1 MSSFNVNFL
10 PNEYIHEV
18 NILGKFMNNHF
29 IQKLIS
35 SFHDYDNLYFVSKL
49 YENRIADYLG
59 HTWNEKKIRFF
70 AACLIQCFI
79 ALRKHHLIH
88 RDVHFWNLMLD
99 EKYYIVLIDF
109 HIAMDYKHKNDPQ
122 EYRVGSPDFC
132 APEMIK
138 GLEYDYNS
146 DYYRLGAMIYN
157 VTFGEFP
164 TEYMARNNL
173 TSMKIHYNKT
183 QNYSYSCIDFI
194 NKLMISDKNKRLG
207 FNSIKELKDHEFFKD
222 FDWINF
228 KNRMIESPFK
238 PKNITRKIYNHTFI
252 YQKRMFLNNEL
263 IKNER
268 IRNIF
273 LSFDKINNKIATNI
287 FNTFL
292 I

>member
-1 MSSFNVNFL
+1 MYKCKCLLNNEYYVIKITPMSSFNADFL

-18 NILGKFMNNHF
+18 NVLGKFMNNHF

-59 HTWNEKKIRFF
+59 HTWTENKIRFF
-70 AACLIQCFI
+70 AACLIQCFV

-109 HIAMDYKHKNDPQ
+109 HITLDYKQKNDPQ

-146 DYYRLGAMIYN
+146 DYYRLGAMIFN
-157 VTFGEFP
+157 V
-164 TEYMARNNL
+164 
-173 TSMKIHYNKT
+173 
-183 QNYSYSCIDFI
+183 
-194 NKLMISDKNKRLG
+194 
-207 FNSIKELKDHEFFKD
+207 
-222 FDWINF
+222 
-228 KNRMIESPFK
+228 
-238 PKNITRKIYNHTFI
+238 
-252 YQKRMFLNNEL
+252 
-263 IKNER
+263 
-268 IRNIF
+268 
-273 LSFDKINNKIATNI
+273 
-287 FNTFL
+287 
-292 I
+292 